1 MITLLICSSFAEAE
15 KIILSTH
22 MLHKPEIFKQA
33 CYLWNGTGARPG
45 HVSILSKYFTGPTPS
60 KPSIEIPLLSEI

>member
-1 MITLLICSSFAEAE
+1 
-15 KIILSTH
+15 

-33 CYLWNGTGARPG
+33 CYLWNGIGARPG

-60 KPSIEIPLLSEI
+60 KPSIKIPLLSEI